1 MEAEAEAEAD
11 PYPEAPRAAATGRQ
25 MLYVP
30 VHTCAGGTVSIQT
43 GRLPSGQAVG
53 LGFTSPARLAM
64 VFGEWHPWITLH
76 LGALRAMLEPLGIT
90 LVRIDPLRPPARR
103 GPAARRSPGRAGP
116 APHAGPVPTLQLPRE
131 VAPSSRAWHDPV
143 TAG

>member
-1 MEAEAEAEAD
+1 MEADTDPEAD
-11 PYPEAPRAAATGRQ
+11 PGPERGPARGPDRR

-53 LGFTSPARLAM
+53 LGFTSPARLAL
-64 VFGEWHPWITLH
+64 VFGEWHPWIELH
-76 LGALRAMLEPLGIT
+76 LGALHAMLEPLGIT

-103 GPAARRSPGRAGP
+103 DAAVRRGPGQGGAPRAGVPAPEAPAAARTRSREATL
-116 APHAGPVPTLQLPRE
+116 AHA
-131 VAPSSRAWHDPV
+131 
-143 TAG
+143 

>member
-1 MEAEAEAEAD
+1 MEADTEPEAD
-11 PYPEAPRAAATGRQ
+11 PGPEPGPEPGPAAADGRL

-64 VFGEWHPWITLH
+64 VFGEWHPWIELH
-76 LGALRAMLEPLGIT
+76 LGALHAMLEPLGIT
-90 LVRIDPLRPPARR
+90 LVRVDPLRPPARR
-103 GPAARRSPGRAGP
+103 APGIRRTSGQGDTPRAAV
-116 APHAGPVPTLQLPRE
+116 PVPDPPPVAGRRAATL
-131 VAPSSRAWHDPV
+131 AHA
-143 TAG
+143 

>member
-1 MEAEAEAEAD
+1 MEADTDPEAD
-11 PYPEAPRAAATGRQ
+11 PGPQRGRERGADRR

-30 VHTCAGGTVSIQT
+30 VHTCAGGTVSIRT

-64 VFGEWHPWITLH
+64 VFGEWHPWIQLH
-76 LGALRAMLEPLGIT
+76 LGALHAMLEPLGVT

-103 GPAARRSPGRAGP
+103 EPAVRRGPGHGTAPRAGLPAPDAPAAARTR
-116 APHAGPVPTLQLPRE
+116 
-131 VAPSSRAWHDPV
+131 SRAATLAH
-143 TAG
+143 A

>member
-1 MEAEAEAEAD
+1 
-11 PYPEAPRAAATGRQ
+11 

-30 VHTCAGGTVSIQT
+30 VHTCAGSTVSIRT

-64 VFGEWHPWITLH
+64 VFGEWHPWIQLH
-76 LGALRAMLEPLGIT
+76 LGALHAMLEPLGIT

-103 GPAARRSPGRAGP
+103 DPAIRRSPGQEGAPRAGVP
-116 APHAGPVPTLQLPRE
+116 APEAPPAAGNRPRAASLAHA
-131 VAPSSRAWHDPV
+131 
-143 TAG
+143 